1 MGGKIWFV
9 SLIVVI
15 LLLIYSLPLIDTLF
29 PRPWNYAF
37 VIFVMT
43 FGPFGFTIM
52 MREIAAG
59 RKDCA

>member
-1 MGGKIWFV
+1 MDGKIWFI
-9 SLIVVI
+9 SLIVVMI
-15 LLLIYSLPLIDTLF
+15 SLIFSLPLIDVMF

-52 MREIAAG
+52 MRGIAAG

>member
-1 MGGKIWFV
+1 MDGKTWII
-9 SLIVVI
+9 SLIIVTI
-15 LLLIYSLPLIDTLF
+15 LLILSLPLIDVMF

-52 MREIAAG
+52 MRQIAAG